1 MLNFWDRFECG
12 NSTRCRFGSD
22 FPVLLPAKTLWALSA
37 LTNIK
42 YLVHKYASETHLRPF
57 CVCVLL
63 LIPSSGL
70 FSLRFH
76 GSAER
81 AIASASVWR
90 RGDAALGGCGQTP
103 GSAVTRGR
111 AGGWAREWKQG
122 GVGGEVVNRCA
133 EDGLCRRR

>member
-1 MLNFWDRFECG
+1 M
-12 NSTRCRFGSD
+12 
-22 FPVLLPAKTLWALSA
+22 

-57 CVCVLL
+57 CVCLLL

-103 GSAVTRGR
+103 GSAVTRSR
-111 AGGWAREWKQG
+111 AGGGQEHGSGGGGLGVRWSTDVARTAW
-122 GVGGEVVNRCA
+122 VDGEGA
-133 EDGLCRRR
+133 ESQT

>member
-12 NSTRCRFGSD
+12 NSTLRFGSD
-22 FPVLLPAKTLWALSA
+22 FLVLLPANTLWALSA

-111 AGGWAREWKQG
+111 AGGGQESGSGGG